1 MVLLLKVY
9 LVAELEFKT
18 NPAWLQR
25 KFLAILFHF
34 YESLIGGILQASN
47 ELAVRVTCQK
57 YTAKEL

>member
-9 LVAELEFKT
+9 LVAELEF
-18 NPAWLQR
+18 NLAWLQR

-34 YESLIGGILQASN
+34 YESLIGGILQASD
-47 ELAVRVTCQK
+47 ELPVRVTCQK